1 MRMRYDLNNSWIIG
15 VLNAIISVIAIGVI
29 FAFAMLVYLVD
40 LLWGD
45 GPSNKQV

>member
-1 MRMRYDLNNSWIIG
+1 MRMRDRDSNPWIIN
-15 VLNAIISVIAIGVI
+15 VLDAIISVIAIGVI